1 MNALPIALLHLL
13 RVALLVSMPAGDVP
27 PAQADGGLP
36 ETRPATRLLVL
47 KNVTLINGEPPSRQE
62 GVNVHIQGT
71 YVVEIVADKPS
82 HVPEGAEVL
91 DLTGRYVIPGLI
103 EGHVHLRGLPDRQLE
118 YALHWGITSI
128 RSMGDDG
135 SYLRDIK
142 TAIEKGELL
151 GPCIYYS
158 AVFAGPR
165 FFEEDRRAR
174 LATPDRYKLG
184 EAPWMRRVDEQT
196 DVAAVVRDAKECGA
210 TGIKLYNF
218 LTPEL
223 VRTIALEAH
232 RQHLKV
238 WSHPHLTYADGQQIA
253 AAGVDLITHSMAL
266 LLPASWDLERNGS
279 LAFQLE
285 DLESGRLDAILAVVK
300 QNGVFL
306 EPTWTVFAK
315 QLGPGAGDSEVAK
328 KRAAALEVLKRARA
342 AGITLIAGT
351 DVDLPQRPDEKPRLF
366 DELACFVELVGMTPT
381 EALATATCHSAAVLG
396 DEALGSIRKGKL
408 ADLIVLKKDP
418 TRDIRNLAE
427 IELVIKNG
435 QIVR

>member
-1 MNALPIALLHLL
+1 MNAVPVAALQLFQ
-13 RVALLVSMPAGDVP
+13 VALLLSMTPGDIRP
-27 PAQADGGLP
+27 RQAVGGSP
-36 ETRPATRLLVL
+36 EARPANRLWVL
-47 KNVTLINGEPPSRQE
+47 KNVTVINGEPPLRQE
-62 GVNVHIQGT
+62 RVDVYVQGN
-71 YVVEIVADKPS
+71 YVVDVAPVSQS
-82 HVPEGAEVL
+82 HIPDGAEVL

-118 YALHWGITSI
+118 YALRWGITSI
-128 RSMGDDG
+128 RSMGDDA
-135 SYLRDIK
+135 SYLREVK

-151 GPCIYYS
+151 GPRIFYS
-158 AVFAGPR
+158 AAFAGPR
-165 FFEEDRRAR
+165 FFEEDRRAQ
-174 LATPDRYKLG
+174 LATPDNYNLG
-184 EAPWMRRVDEQT
+184 EAPWMRRVDDQT
-196 DVAAVVRDAKECGA
+196 EVPAAVREAKQCGA

-218 LTPEL
+218 LAPKL

-238 WSHPHLTYADGQQIA
+238 WSHPHLTYADGQRIA
-253 AAGVDLITHSMAL
+253 AAGVDLITHAMGL
-266 LLPASWDLERNGS
+266 LLAANWDLERDGS
-279 LAFQLE
+279 LALQLD
-285 DLESGRLDAILAVVK
+285 DLQSGRLDAILVAVK
-300 QNGVFL
+300 QNGAFL
-306 EPTWTVFAK
+306 EPTWTVFVK
-315 QLGPGAGDSEVAK
+315 MLGPGAGDSGVAR

-381 EALATATCHSAAVLG
+381 EALATATLHSAAVLG